1 MKNGRN
7 EASDNAL
14 ESPSAAGLVSIKFL
28 VAVDIWEGGA
38 DVTTR
43 SYHSLWGVGWDKDV
57 VQISMKNCHTKGSDS
72 ALESLSLTKLVSI
85 KRSGVGGYLGG
96 GS

>member
-1 MKNGRN
+1 MSG
-7 EASDNAL
+7 
-14 ESPSAAGLVSIKFL
+14 
-28 VAVDIWEGGA
+28 DIWEGGA

-43 SYHSLWGVGWDKDV
+43 SYPSLLERGGDTDV
-57 VQISMKNCHTKGSDS
+57 AQISMKNCHTKGSDS

-85 KRSGVGGYLGG
+85 KRSGVGKYLGG